1 MRQPTVQAD
10 PLAKLSTLVS
20 LRVKFEYCNST
31 KLCLNW
37 LCQARPFICLLLEN
51 S

>member
-1 MRQPTVQAD
+1 MHQPTVQAD

-20 LRVKFEYCNST
+20 LRVKFEYFNST
-31 KLCLNW
+31 KICLTKP
-37 LCQARPFICLLLEN
+37 RPFICLLLEN